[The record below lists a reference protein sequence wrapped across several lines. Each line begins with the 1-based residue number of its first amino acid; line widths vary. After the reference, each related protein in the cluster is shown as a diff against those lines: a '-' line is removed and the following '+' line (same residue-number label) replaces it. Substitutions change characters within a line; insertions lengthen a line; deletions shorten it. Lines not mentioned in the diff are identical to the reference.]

1 MVHVRATPKGQPSR
15 TFTGINEGGYF
26 VALLRAVDSALRQRL
41 LQLFNLCLGEGGV
54 VSESYLTQTE
64 LDMAVGT
71 YIPLSLEE
79 YLCLLSFNLKD

>member
-1 MVHVRATPKGQPSR
+1 MR
-15 TFTGINEGGYF
+15 NEGE
-26 VALLRAVDSALRQRL
+26 LLRGVAADVALRQRL
-41 LQLFNLCLGEGGV
+41 LQLVNLCLGEGGV

>member
-1 MVHVRATPKGQPSR
+1 M
-15 TFTGINEGGYF
+15 
-26 VALLRAVDSALRQRL
+26 ALLRAVDSALRQRL
-41 LQLFNLCLGEGGV
+41 LQFSNLSLGEVGV
-54 VSESYLTQTE
+54 ACESYLTQTE

>member
-1 MVHVRATPKGQPSR
+1 M
-15 TFTGINEGGYF
+15 
-26 VALLRAVDSALRQRL
+26 ALLRAVDFALRQRL
-41 LQLFNLCLGEGGV
+41 LQLVNLCLGEGGV